1 MQISV
6 CETQVK
12 ILIIQS
18 NLYIFDVARLLF
30 LYYYF
35 FTCVHCVPK
44 VVNIEPCLLEFFENV
59 ADVRFLRYTVYN

>member
-30 LYYYF
+30 LYYF
-35 FTCVHCVPK
+35 F
-44 VVNIEPCLLEFFENV
+44 LLV
-59 ADVRFLRYTVYN
+59 YTVYQKLLTLNHVCWSFLKM